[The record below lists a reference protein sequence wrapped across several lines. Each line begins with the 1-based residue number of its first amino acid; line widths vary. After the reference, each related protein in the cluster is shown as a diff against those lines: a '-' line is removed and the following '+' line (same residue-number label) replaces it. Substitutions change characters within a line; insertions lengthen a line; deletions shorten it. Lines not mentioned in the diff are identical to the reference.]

1 MSVTLPTAT
10 TAVERLDS
18 QRRIAVRN
26 RLLEV
31 GAIVGV
37 AGGAVLALSPTAP
50 TVGVV
55 AIACGVG
62 AAVVRLLTRRS
73 PGWASLAAIAVL
85 VAAVLLVPVVHT
97 GALGGSAFF
106 VGVFTL
112 VVMASAPRTVAWI
125 AVAGAG
131 VMLMALAAITAFGR
145 FPEAIDGDEI
155 TWWRVAFEGVLV
167 LVLSLV
173 GVFVQL
179 RLVAA
184 AEDDLVRERTRVEAL
199 SIQLA
204 EQNAALELDV
214 EQQEANLATA
224 VRDRDQMAADLREAS
239 NVDPGSGLP
248 NQRRWESQLPVMLT
262 HARTQ
267 GRPVCIAVVDLD
279 EFSKVNNEL
288 GHPTGSEVIRRVAQ
302 RLARSSAP
310 GTFVSR
316 IGGEEFAL
324 AMPAVDERTALDQ
337 LTLLQAAV
345 ASEPW
350 AEIDVHLN
358 PTFSAGV
365 CEVSPDAFGDVS
377 SVAREALHRADLAMQ
392 RAKRNGR
399 NRVVAAESL

>member
-1 MSVTLPTAT
+1 MPSAT

-18 QRRIAVRN
+18 QRRTAVRN
-26 RLLEV
+26 RLLEA
-31 GAIVGV
+31 GAIVGI
-37 AGGAVLALSPTAP
+37 AGGVVLALSPTSQ
-50 TVGVV
+50 TVGIVGV
-55 AIACGVG
+55 ICGTAVG
-62 AAVVRLLTRRS
+62 IVRTLTQRI
-73 PGWASLAAIAVL
+73 PNWLSLTAIAVL
-85 VAAVLLVPVVHT
+85 AAGALLVPVIVT
-97 GALGGSAFF
+97 GELGGSAFF

-112 VVMASAPRTVAWI
+112 AFMASAPRTIAWI
-125 AVAGAG
+125 SVAAAG
-131 VMLMALAAITAFGR
+131 VMIVVLAAITASGR
-145 FPEAIDGDEI
+145 FPDTVAGDEV
-155 TWWRVAFEGVLV
+155 TWWRVSVEAVLV
-167 LVLSLV
+167 LVLSIV
-173 GVFVQL
+173 GVIVQL
-179 RLVAA
+179 HLASA
-184 AEDDLVRERTRVEAL
+184 AENDLARERARVEAL
-199 SIQLA
+199 SVKLV
-204 EQNAALELDV
+204 EENAVLELEV
-214 EQQEANLATA
+214 AQREANLATA
-224 VRDRDQMAADLREAS
+224 VRERDQMAADLREAS

-262 HARTQ
+262 QARTQ
-267 GRPVCIAVVDLD
+267 GMLVCVAVVDLD

-288 GHPTGSEVIRRVAQ
+288 GHPAGSEVIRRVAQ

-324 AMPAVDERTALDQ
+324 ALPAVDERTALDQ

-350 AEIDVHLN
+350 AEIDAHLN